1 MLYACKRCGESTACL
16 GRVCH
21 WCQYGIARPP
31 AATLALNQLDA
42 VRTDLTQARERW
54 RAEEAKPVPYPKEVS
69 IAYEDR

>member
-31 AATLALNQLDA
+31 AATLVLNHLHG
-42 VRTDLTQARERW
+42 VRADVTEVRRSWER
-54 RAEEAKPVPYPKEVS
+54 RDEADPFAKEVS
-69 IAYEDR
+69 IAFEDR